1 MKKEEKCPK
10 MFLIRRKTVSLH
22 REVKVFSF
30 HSDIVL
36 EQSLVVRENNEV
48 FCTPPPLAFSP
59 KTPAMFEND
68 ASQLHQI
75 GTSISTSPLAKSL
88 TLAKHTDLVTCK
100 QIGRKCPPYRNRFC
114 W

>member
-10 MFLIRRKTVSLH
+10 LFLIRRKTVSLH

-48 FCTPPPLAFSP
+48 FLYSSPLAFSP
-59 KTPAMFEND
+59 KTPVMFEND

-75 GTSISTSPLAKSL
+75 GTSTSSNRHVNFIKS
-88 TLAKHTDLVTCK
+88 A
-100 QIGRKCPPYRNRFC
+100 RRFQQVL
-114 W
+114 